1 MSNTCHSTL
10 KIYGSKI
17 HADTARK
24 VADAVFGPC
33 VPDDQNPFLHTETPP
48 PLAVVQISSTDVP
61 PTTLIGDLS
70 AKVPELT
77 FTLIYAIPL
86 GDHRGHV
93 TYRAGAVTDQHSE
106 TYHVEDLPRVEVL
119 HAGAGEPGHEVTL
132 PTVKQIATKRFD
144 EGYVYIH
151 EEIAFDQGVPW
162 RDRMIMNQ
170 QFERYETLKSL
181 LGLEYEASFAR
192 LEHHYKSRAERLAA
206 RVKAHDSF
214 RQAIER
220 LETPEIAALLDADDR
235 DALTQA
241 AKVLPKV
248 APNFRK
254 ELATSVE

>member
-17 HADTARK
+17 HTDTARK

-48 PLAVVQISSTDVP
+48 PLAVVQISSADVP
-61 PTTLIGDLS
+61 PITLIGDLS
-70 AKVPELT
+70 AKLSELT

-86 GDHRGHV
+86 GDHRGHM
-93 TYRAGAVTDQHSE
+93 TYKAGAVTDQHSE

-119 HAGAGEPGHEVTL
+119 HADAGEPGHEVTL

-144 EGYVYIH
+144 EGYAYIH

-162 RDRMIMNQ
+162 RDRMTMNQ

-181 LGLEYEASFAR
+181 LGPEYEAYFAR

-214 RQAIER
+214 RQALER